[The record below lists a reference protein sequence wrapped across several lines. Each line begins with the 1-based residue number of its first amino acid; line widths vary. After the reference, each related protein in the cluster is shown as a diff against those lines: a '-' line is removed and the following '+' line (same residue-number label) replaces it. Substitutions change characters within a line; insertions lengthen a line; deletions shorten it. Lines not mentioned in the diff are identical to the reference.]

1 MCCIHL
7 FSGISELMS
16 SDGSSPH
23 RIERRKKS
31 RCDVDAGEG
40 GSRNRPPRRQSK
52 RTVHRD
58 FPRGHMHNDMEIV
71 EEDPMKTSDYESAD
85 DETYRMSPVPPS
97 KNNVDDDVKSNDSGL
112 R

>member
-1 MCCIHL
+1 
-7 FSGISELMS
+7 
-16 SDGSSPH
+16 
-23 RIERRKKS
+23 
-31 RCDVDAGEG
+31 
-40 GSRNRPPRRQSK
+40 
-52 RTVHRD
+52 
-58 FPRGHMHNDMEIV
+58 MEIV